1 MRYRVTLAYDGS
13 AYQGFQRQREGVP
26 TVQAAVEDALRI
38 ISGQQV
44 PITAAGRTDTGVHAT
59 GQVIAFDLTWAHSDV
74 SLMRAINANLPSDI
88 AVQDVVQQPGFHPRF
103 DALSRRYAYVVVGAA
118 APQPLMMRQAW
129 VLLDVTLH
137 FAAMQRAAGLLIGT
151 QDFAAFGQPPQGT
164 NTLRTV
170 FASAWTQTPT
180 ACGLRLTYR
189 IEATAFLQHMV
200 RRIVG
205 ALVQVGRGSLSVS
218 GFADLLHSR
227 DVSRARWLAPPQGLI
242 LEHVRY
248 HR

>member
-26 TVQAAVEDALRI
+26 TVQAAVEAALRVI
-38 ISGQQV
+38 NGQHV
-44 PITAAGRTDTGVHAT
+44 SITAAGRTDTGVHAA
-59 GQVIAFDLTWAHSDV
+59 GQVIAFDLTWTHSDAA
-74 SLMRAINANLPSDI
+74 LLRAINANLPSDI
-88 AVQDVVQQPGFHPRF
+88 AVRDMVQQPGFHPRF

-118 APQPLMMRQAW
+118 VPQPLLARQAW
-129 VLLDVTLH
+129 VLVDVELH
-137 FAAMQRAAGLLIGT
+137 VAAMQRAAGLLIGT
-151 QDFAAFGQPPQGT
+151 HDFAALGQPPQGT

-170 FASAWTQTPT
+170 FASTWTQTP
-180 ACGLRLTYR
+180 AVCDLRLTYR

-218 GFADLLHSR
+218 AFADLLHSR
-227 DVSRARWLAPPQGLI
+227 DVARARWLAPPQGLI